1 LTKKKKPKVPYVWD
15 PEKKWL
21 LYTKKLGL
29 TQKSR
34 LKTRLQKI
42 VAILDMQ
49 EQLAMME

>member
-1 LTKKKKPKVPYVWD
+1 VWVP
-15 PEKKWL
+15 EEKWL
-21 LYTKKLGL
+21 FYTKKLGL
-29 TQKSR
+29 TQERR